1 MADEPTTAV
10 QDAPPQDAGLPSAG
24 DAADTSQTPK
34 TYTEAELEAELSKR
48 VSDKL
53 AEHGRKAKKEETGR
67 IAGLE
72 AQIASLNDRM
82 IALQKERDEAERS
95 KYEGNPEGLSLW
107 EEKRKLREERAAHLR
122 DKQALEKQR
131 QDLEEEL
138 KEAKELK
145 AHKQAVEIAKD
156 YTGVDPADLVDLTD
170 GSRERMEALAK
181 RLGKPKEVK
190 VPPPAK
196 GETKPDSGASK
207 GTVSD
212 TEFLKM
218 YAQGKSNDHLRAQ
231 KLMKAR
237 GGLT

>member
-1 MADEPTTAV
+1 MPDTAV
-10 QDAPPQDAGLPSAG
+10 DQPQDTLPTDSGHTPAEG
-24 DAADTSQTPK
+24 SGTPPAEAPK
-34 TYTEAELEAELSKR
+34 TYTEEEVQKAIQDSLR
-48 VSDKL
+48 
-53 AEHGRKAKKEETGR
+53 EHGRKAKKEETGR

-107 EEKRKLREERAAHLR
+107 EEKRKLREERTAFLR

-138 KEAKELK
+138 KEAKDLK
-145 AHKQAVEIAKD
+145 VHKQAVEIAKD
-156 YTGVDPADLVDLTD
+156 YTGVDPADLVELTD